1 MLWIKRNL
9 FLVVF
14 GVIALGLLGWSV
26 MYFLGKRAL
35 NTQFETDLQAAKGQL
50 EALYTKVPFPSPTNI
65 NLAKA
70 ELARVRQ
77 NINAAKQYFTP
88 VPFEKVA
95 DKDFTVL
102 LQNTIF
108 DLQKRAQQSGIEL
121 PERDYAFS
129 FKAQKNALT
138 FAPGSFP
145 TLPLQLAEIKAISDV
160 VYESKINRVANIK
173 RMRVT
178 TDDPA
183 GSADYHEYMISTNMA
198 TGTVSNPYEFTV
210 HCFSGDLGKLLEG
223 LYKSPY
229 GFIVKSVAIEPA
241 PEAPAPAPGAG
252 RAPIPVQPQ
261 IQPPPARRDG
271 AAPQPPG
278 QLPGARPPPARA
290 GSRPEALKTILIE
303 KLLKA
308 TLLVEVVKPVK

>member
-26 MYFLGKRAL
+26 MYLINKLGTNSKL
-35 NTQFETDLQAAKGQL
+35 EQDLQAAKTEL
-50 EALYTKVPFPSPTNI
+50 EDLLKRKPFPSKTNI
-65 NLAKA
+65 QVARD
-70 ELARVRQ
+70 ELVRVRT
-77 NINAAKQYFTP
+77 NVNTVKQYFTP

-95 DKDFTVL
+95 DKDFTVV

-108 DLQKRAQQSGIEL
+108 DLQKHAQQSGIGL
-121 PERDYAFS
+121 PESDYAFS

-145 TLPLQLAEIKAISDV
+145 TLPEQLAEIKAITEV
-160 VYESKINRVANIK
+160 VYDAKVNRIANIQ

-183 GSADYHEYMISTNMA
+183 GSTDYHGFATATNNI

-210 HCFSGDLGKLLEG
+210 YSFSAELGKLIEG
-223 LYKSPY
+223 LYKSKH
-229 GFIVKSVAIEPA
+229 GFILKSLEVEPA
-241 PEAPAPAPGAG
+241 PEAPAAAPGM
-252 RAPIPVQPQ
+252 APRPF
-261 IQPPPARRDG
+261 QPPPQPQPG
-271 AAPQPPG
+271 QPQPP
-278 QLPGARPPPARA
+278 RVTPPPAGA
-290 GSRPEALKTILIE
+290 VKPGAKPETFKTVLNE
-303 KLLKA
+303 KLLRAK
-308 TLLVEVVKPVK
+308 LMIEVIKPIK

>member
-1 MLWIKRNL
+1 MLWIKRNI

-26 MYFLGKRAL
+26 MYFLGKRAM
-35 NTQFETDLQAAKGQL
+35 NNKFEADLQAAKGQL
-50 EALYTKVPFPSPTNI
+50 DALYAKRPFPSETNI
-65 NLAKA
+65 DVANADV
-70 ELARVRQ
+70 ARVRQ
-77 NINAAKQYFTP
+77 NVNAVKQYFTP

-108 DLQKRAQQSGIEL
+108 DLQKRAQQLGIAL

-129 FKAQKNALT
+129 FRAQKNALT

-145 TLPLQLAEIKAISDV
+145 TLPEQLAEIKAITDV
-160 VYESKINRVANIK
+160 VYESKVNRLANIK

-183 GSADYHEYMISTNMA
+183 GSTDYHDFITSSNAA
-198 TGTVSNPYEFTV
+198 TETVSNPYEFTV
-210 HCFSGDLGKLLEG
+210 ECFSGELGKLIEG
-223 LYKSPY
+223 LYKSKH
-229 GFIVKSVAIEPA
+229 GFILKSVAVEPA
-241 PEAPAPAPGAG
+241 PEAPAAPGAQ
-252 RAPIPVQPQ
+252 RQPVPVQP
-261 IQPPPARRDG
+261 PPPG
-271 AAPQPPG
+271 PGQPQPAVPRPAVPG
-278 QLPGARPPPARA
+278 KPNPQ
-290 GSRPEALKTILIE
+290 ALKTVLIE

-308 TLLVEVVKPVK
+308 TLLIEVVKPLK